1 MGRCPERVRRKEDMR
16 QSVCGAIVLCLLGA
30 CGDGETRG
38 ETPYQL
44 RQALVIGDE
53 EGGRLTEVDEDCD
66 DAECEAVLERCGDDA
81 YADVVLDQE
90 GEIAAVLC
98 YRGNVHVVEI
108 GEEAVETAEAGNN
121 TVLVFDAVDDGP
133 DVTGDVVLSGNNA
146 IVYGEGA
153 DVSVIGGSLAIEKNN
168 AIVRGV
174 TIQGDV
180 TIDKNNTQL
189 SFVVIEGNLT
199 VNSNNVTLAEST
211 VHGSITIAGNNAVL
225 VENRLAGVDALS
237 ARNLTCNG
245 NVRFDDADDDG
256 EVEDSEL
263 GAEISCDA
271 QTGSDDAP

>member
-1 MGRCPERVRRKEDMR
+1 MR
-16 QSVCGAIVLCLLGA
+16 QSVCGAFVLCVFSA
-30 CGDGETRG
+30 CGDGEPRV

-44 RQALVIGDE
+44 RQALIIGDDE
-53 EGGRLTEVDEDCD
+53 DGRLTEVDEDCD
-66 DAECEAVLERCGDDA
+66 DAECEAVLERCGEDA
-81 YADVVLDQE
+81 YADVALDEE
-90 GEIAAVLC
+90 GEVADVLC
-98 YRGNVHVVEI
+98 YRGNVTVVEL
-108 GEEAVETAEAGNN
+108 GEDAVETAEAGNN

-174 TIQGDV
+174 TILGDV

-199 VNSNNVTLAEST
+199 VNSNNVTLVEST
-211 VHGSITIAGNNAVL
+211 VHGSVTIVGNNAVL
-225 VENRLAGVDALS
+225 VENQLAGVDALS
-237 ARNLTCNG
+237 AKNLTCNG

-271 QTGSDDAP
+271 QTGTDDAP

>member
-16 QSVCGAIVLCLLGA
+16 QSVYGAFVLCVFGA
-30 CGDGETRG
+30 CGDGAPRT

-53 EGGRLTEVDEDCD
+53 EGGRLTEVDENCD
-66 DAECEAVLERCGDDA
+66 DAECDAVLERCGADA
-81 YADVVLDQE
+81 YADVVLDEQ
-90 GEIAAVLC
+90 GEVADVLC
-98 YRGNVHVVEI
+98 YRGNVKVVEL
-108 GEEAVETAEAGNN
+108 GEEAVESAEAGNN
-121 TVLVFDAVDDGP
+121 TVLVFDAEDDGP

-189 SFVVIEGNLT
+189 SFVVIEGNL
-199 VNSNNVTLAEST
+199 VINSNNVTLAEST
-211 VHGSITIAGNNAVL
+211 VHGSVTITGNNAVL

-237 ARNLTCNG
+237 AQNLTCNG
-245 NVRFDDADDDG
+245 NVRFDDADADG
-256 EVEDSEL
+256 EVEDSEV
-263 GAEISCDA
+263 GAQISCDA
-271 QTGSDDAP
+271 QTGDEP